1 LDVTNKPTN
10 LKMYEKYE
18 NGKYSSQIMAKDN
31 IMTVEGIIPL
41 SDVGTVQNKY
51 IYWEWPYQTGK
62 NENDIKASDAI
73 DTAQS
78 NLGTINI
85 PITVK
90 ATQRSTGDA
99 GTPTIAEKIKVGDTI
114 TYSPSGTYT
123 LDKAYATSDT
133 TGTTTLSS
141 SSGQSYNISTW
152 KVLSID
158 KSTGNIQM
166 VPSSPTTGTVT
177 FQGAQGYNNAVY
189 LLNNACSS
197 LYGNASKGITAR
209 SITEED
215 FAEIGGTTWSNYR
228 NSYKYN
234 TKYGNQFTANT
245 TNKYYPSMYK
255 QEINSVID
263 GTKSTTGYSQSE
275 QSNLIAKTDNNATN
289 GYLQA
294 STSIQP
300 YQTFYD
306 TKDYTTTANL
316 LGGYGSIL
324 LQKGSSTNYWVASR
338 CVHIYTTSISFRIR
352 FVNSG
357 YLYANDMLSS
367 SSYTGGNAHSIF
379 PVVSLSSELLE
390 TTATDGTYNVK

>member
-1 LDVTNKPTN
+1 GEAT
-10 LKMYEKYE
+10 
-18 NGKYSSQIMAKDN
+18 
-31 IMTVEGIIPL
+31 
-41 SDVGTVQNKY
+41 
-51 IYWEWPYQTGK
+51 
-62 NENDIKASDAI
+62 NDILASDLI

-90 ATQRSTGDA
+90 TTQRSTGDA

-123 LDKAYATSDT
+123 LDKAYATSNT

-141 SSGQSYNISTW
+141 GEGQSYNISTW

-158 KSTGNIQM
+158 KTTGNIQM

-189 LLNNACSS
+189 LLNEACSS
-197 LYGNASKGITAR
+197 LYSDSTKGITAR

-215 FAEIGGTTWSNYR
+215 FAEIGGTTWKNYR
-228 NSYKYN
+228 ASYTN
-234 TKYGNQFTANT
+234 GTVKYGNQLASAYT
-245 TNKYYPSMYK
+245 TNRYYPTMYS
-255 QEINSVID
+255 QEVNSVIN

-275 QSNLIAKTDNNATN
+275 QTSLIGRADSSATN
-289 GYLQA
+289 GRLQA
-294 STSIQP
+294 TTSIQP
-300 YQTFYD
+300 YQTYYN

-324 LQKGSSTNYWVASR
+324 LPKGSSTQYWVASR
-338 CVHIYTTSISFRIR
+338 CVNLYSSSCNFRVR
-352 FVNSG
+352 YVNSG
-357 YLYANDMLSS
+357 YLHADYMLTSGS
-367 SSYTGGNAHSIF
+367 NTDSIDRSLF
-379 PVVSLSSELLE
+379 PVVSLNSELLE
-390 TTATDGTYNVK
+390 TTATAGTYNVK